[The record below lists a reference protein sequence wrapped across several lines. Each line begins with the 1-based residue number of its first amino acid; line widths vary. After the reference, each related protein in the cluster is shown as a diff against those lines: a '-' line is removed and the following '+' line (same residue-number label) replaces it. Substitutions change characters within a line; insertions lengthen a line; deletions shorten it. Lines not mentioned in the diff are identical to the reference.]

1 MFGKQPKADLVCV
14 SGRAGVGRMMSYSQP
29 GLSKQGSAHNLHV
42 ELGDIAGLDW
52 QEIWLRHWALV
63 HYVGSSP
70 KSPQWLGHFTSK
82 KLHFPILK

>member
-14 SGRAGVGRMMSYSQP
+14 SGRVGVGRMMSYSQL
-29 GLSKQGSAHNLHV
+29 GLSKQGSAHNLPV
-42 ELGDIAGLDW
+42 KLGDIAGLGW

-70 KSPQWLGHFTSK
+70 SHHSGLVTSPQKNSASLF
-82 KLHFPILK
+82 